1 MYGLWHK
8 QIYEDP
14 MIRHVKYLSFLC
26 HRKMLYRTSS
36 KHAKSK
42 FRPLHSRARSWH
54 LDWLSICSFSLTD
67 SYIYRLCNNGPE
79 HFSFF
84 WETGT
89 EALSV
94 EGTGK
99 TLQGQKGKV
108 DSCSAQSFPKAYYST
123 SGSPEHQ
130 PFAELAAPP
139 CLAPSLHDGHHHPQ
153 ASVFPKSPS
162 LGRRVGVCSRL
173 PLGRNFCAL
182 SNKVL
187 CLCSQSLVFRI

>member
-14 MIRHVKYLSFLC
+14 MTRHVKYLSFLC

-36 KHAKSK
+36 KHEKQSQSLDS
-42 FRPLHSRARSWH
+42 LHSRAGPWH
-54 LDWLSICSFSLTD
+54 LDWLSICSFSVTD

-79 HFSFF
+79 HFTFL

-99 TLQGQKGKV
+99 TLQGQKRNINPFERWIPALHRA
-108 DSCSAQSFPKAYYST
+108 SPRPTIAREALLST
-123 SGSPEHQ
+123 S
-130 PFAELAAPP
+130 L
-139 CLAPSLHDGHHHPQ
+139 LLSLQLPHTWLLHYTMAIITTKP
-153 ASVFPKSPS
+153 VCSPS
-162 LGRRVGVCSRL
+162 PHPWEGE
-173 PLGRNFCAL
+173 
-182 SNKVL
+182 
-187 CLCSQSLVFRI
+187 